1 MEPHELDCGL
11 KVSSKDD
18 TRWTEWHDS
27 ETFFGEVRQMV
38 ERRLRL
44 GESQAD
50 IRRLLRVSDPEDHP
64 SLMESNPDL
73 PSTTS
78 PLSHPI
84 SPHEETSSALSS
96 TDIMTTQM
104 TQWANN
110 EPPMKYPTLPIR
122 PSTPGFSISNST
134 PFQPQFLPPGVFSEG
149 YLPSA
154 AGIGQPFTN
163 PSTDDI
169 WFPDNLNQQSFDG
182 NISLQS
188 QWWPLEDLE
197 IFDPSATSGD
207 QT

>member
-1 MEPHELDCGL
+1 MDPHELDCGL

-18 TRWTEWHDS
+18 TRWTEWHDT
-27 ETFFGEVRQMV
+27 EAFFGEVRQMV

-50 IRRLLRVSDPEDHP
+50 IRRLLQVPNMEEGA
-64 SLMESNPDL
+64 SLIADNPDL
-73 PSTTS
+73 TSTTS
-78 PLSHPI
+78 SLSRQL
-84 SPHEETSSALSS
+84 SPQEETSSALSS

-104 TQWANN
+104 IQWANN
-110 EPPMKYPTLPIR
+110 EPPMKYPPLPI
-122 PSTPGFSISNST
+122 PSFTPDFSVSNST

-149 YLPSA
+149 YIPSA
-154 AGIGQPFTN
+154 AGFGQPITN

-197 IFDPSATSGD
+197 IFDPSATSGEL
-207 QT
+207 T

>member
-1 MEPHELDCGL
+1 MDPHELACGL
-11 KVSSKDD
+11 KVSSKED
-18 TRWTEWHDS
+18 TGWTEWNDT
-27 ETFFGEVRQMV
+27 EDFFGEVRQMV

-44 GESQAD
+44 GESQED
-50 IRRLLRVSDPEDHP
+50 ILRLLRVSDPEDHT

-78 PLSHPI
+78 PLSHRL

-104 TQWANN
+104 TQWATN
-110 EPPMKYPTLPIR
+110 EPPMKYPILPIP
-122 PSTPGFSISNST
+122 PSTPGFSVSNST
-134 PFQPQFLPPGVFSEG
+134 PFQPQFLPLGVSSEG

-154 AGIGQPFTN
+154 GIGQITPN

-169 WFPDNLNQQSFDG
+169 WWADNLIQQSFDG
-182 NISLQS
+182 DIPLRS
-188 QWWPLEDLE
+188 QWWSIEDLE
-197 IFDPSATSGD
+197 VFDPSATSGN